1 MYTEFH
7 ITPNELD
14 HDLLMKIKELFKS
27 SRRIAIT
34 VEDELDETEYLLRS
48 EANRNML
55 EQSMKEA
62 ELGKT
67 VKVNIGKR

>member
-7 ITPNELD
+7 ITPSELD
-14 HDLLMKIKELFKS
+14 NDLMMKIKELFKS

-34 VEDELDETEYLLRS
+34 VEEELDETEYLLRS
-48 EANRNML
+48 EPNRTML

-67 VKVNIGKR
+67 VKVN

>member
-7 ITPNELD
+7 ITPSELD
-14 HDLLMKIKELFKS
+14 HDLMMKIKELFKS

-34 VEDELDETEYLLRS
+34 VEEELDETEYLLRS
-48 EANRNML
+48 ETNRTML

>member
-7 ITPNELD
+7 ITPSELD
-14 HDLLMKIKELFKS
+14 HDFLMKIKELFKS

-34 VEDELDETEYLLRS
+34 VEEELDETEYLLRS
-48 EANRNML
+48 ETNSNML

>member
-1 MYTEFH
+1 M
-7 ITPNELD
+7 
-14 HDLLMKIKELFKS
+14 MKIKELFKG

-34 VEDELDETEYLLRS
+34 VEEELDETEYLLRS
-48 EANRNML
+48 EANRAML

-67 VKVNIGKR
+67 VKVNIGRR

>member
-7 ITPNELD
+7 ITPSELD
-14 HDLLMKIKELFKS
+14 NDLMMKIKELFKS

-34 VEDELDETEYLLRS
+34 VEEELDETEYLLRS
-48 EANRNML
+48 ETNRTML

-67 VKVNIGKR
+67 VKVN

>member
-7 ITPNELD
+7 ITPSELD
-14 HDLLMKIKELFKS
+14 NDLMMKIKELFKS

-34 VEDELDETEYLLRS
+34 VEEELDETEYLLRS
-48 EANRNML
+48 EPNRTML

>member
-7 ITPNELD
+7 IAPSELD
-14 HDLLMKIKELFKS
+14 HEFLANLKALFKKS
-27 SRRIAIT
+27 SRIAIT

-48 EANRNML
+48 EANRTML

-62 ELGKT
+62 EDGKL
-67 VKVNIGKR
+67 VKVNIGKQ

>member
-55 EQSMKEA
+55 EQSMNEVK
-62 ELGKT
+62 LGALT
-67 VKVNIGKR
+67 CI